1 MLQFNRRAPTRP
13 PRACPAC
20 SRRKRSSR
28 PRRALRGPG
37 PARILASALLL
48 ALAAAGSP
56 APARAQPDAAEPDT
70 ASLQAAAERLAA
82 ALSPEERIGQLLLVP
97 FPGPGAEDSSA
108 VARLVVERHLGGV
121 ILDPLNGN
129 LQSGPEAPRQVAA
142 LAAALQTRHRESH
155 ARYLPLF
162 VALAPGPDGSLGLPA
177 DLGPA
182 PLPSLMSL
190 GATWSPDL
198 AGRLGDGL
206 GRYLAGMGVNLLL
219 GPDLDVHSGP
229 KPAGQGDLGNA
240 SLGAAPAWVG
250 RLGQELIRGLHQGS
264 GGRLAV
270 AVGSFPG
277 AGAAD
282 RSQAEAVAVVERP
295 FEQLLA
301 VDLLP
306 FLGVAAPPEEDPV
319 DAADA
324 LRSSRVRYR
333 AIQRQPERP
342 FALDGSGLRYL
353 EGQAPRLAAWRAGGG
368 LRLSPGLGLP
378 AFRGYAT
385 AAEAPDLGSRR
396 VIREAL
402 MAGHD
407 LLDLSGLDTA
417 QAGGVGPT
425 LAAEEIEAGI
435 RWLTE
440 QYAVDAELRRRVDEA
455 LLQVLRL
462 KLRLFG
468 LEPRPEEQ
476 GGAADPLEA
485 AASLAELTQELA
497 QASLTRVSPAQ
508 GMDLGSPQPGERI
521 LWVVDARE
529 RRDCPDC
536 PVRLRPDPAWLV
548 DATRRL
554 YGPEG
559 AGLAR
564 LADPDDVDAI
574 TFRDLKLWLQE
585 QRAVR
590 PESTVA
596 FETRQRGDRPWRET
610 DGLIEGAS
618 WLVFCFRDLSAVEAP
633 AGDALRLLLKA
644 RPEAPEGQR
653 RLAFALEAPY
663 HLDTTEIAGLTAY
676 YALYAASEPFA
687 ELAVRALFGDAAPEG
702 ESPVSI
708 PGALYDLG
716 EQLRPDPD
724 RLLQLEPVGWDV
736 EEGVPMGAGFRLRS
750 SAIVDRNGNPVADGT
765 RVTFRRFVPAD
776 NAFLQDVTVST
787 ADGRAEAS
795 IRAEREG
802 LLEITLVQD
811 NQPLSEVLQ
820 LSVAPPSIL
829 SPVWP
834 GGGID
839 RPRYVDWGI
848 FLLSLTLILLG
859 GVLVYGVNPSAA
871 RAPTRLVRLF
881 LLSLAW
887 GLAGYLLVAAGG
899 ITLDALPGGRRLW
912 PEGWRKAYQAP
923 LLSFVCALLPMLP
936 TLARGWRRGGEDGRE
951 EG

>member
-1 MLQFNRRAPTRP
+1 MFEH
-13 PRACPAC
+13 
-20 SRRKRSSR
+20 K
-28 PRRALRGPG
+28 
-37 PARILASALLL
+37 
-48 ALAAAGSP
+48 
-56 APARAQPDAAEPDT
+56 APAARRSPVARRSPLGSGPR
-70 ASLQAAAERLAA
+70 RLAA
-82 ALSPEERIGQLLLVP
+82 ALLTLLHLAGSAAPPPAVRAQPAAAEPDPASLEQAAQRLAAELTPEERIGQLLLVP
-97 FPGPGAEDSSA
+97 FAGAGAEDSSA
-108 VARLVVERHLGGV
+108 IARLVVERHLGGV
-121 ILDPLNGN
+121 ILDPANGN
-129 LQSGPEAPRQVAA
+129 LQSGPDAPQQAAA
-142 LAAALQTRHRESH
+142 LAAALQTRYFQSH

-162 VALAPGPDGSLGLPA
+162 VALAPGPDGGLGLPS

-198 AGRLGDGL
+198 AGRLGDSL
-206 GRYLAGMGVNLLL
+206 GRYLGGMGVNLLL

-229 KPAGQGDLGNA
+229 RPAGQGDLGPA
-240 SLGAAPAWVG
+240 SLGASPAWVG
-250 RLGQELIRGLHQGS
+250 RLGEELIRGLHQGS

-282 RSQAEAVAVVERP
+282 RSQADAVAVVERP

-301 VDLLP
+301 SDLVP
-306 FLGVAAPPEEDPV
+306 FLDVAVSPQEDPAG
-319 DAADA
+319 AADA

-333 AIQRQPERP
+333 GIQRQPERP

-353 EGQAPRLAAWRAGGG
+353 EGQVPRLAAWRAGGG

-378 AFRGYAT
+378 AFRSYAT
-385 AAEAPDLGSRR
+385 AAEAADLGSRR

-417 QAGGVGPT
+417 EASGAGPT
-425 LAAEEIEAGI
+425 LAADEIEAGI

-440 QYAVDAELRRRVDEA
+440 QYAADAELRRRVDEA

-468 LEPRPEEQ
+468 SQPRLED
-476 GGAADPLEA
+476 GLAAGDPA
-485 AASLAELTQELA
+485 AAGADLGEIAAEIAQE
-497 QASLTRVSPAQ
+497 SLTRVSPAPGQ
-508 GMDLGSPQPGERI
+508 DLGSPQPGERI

-536 PVRLRPDPAWLV
+536 PARLRPDPAWLV
-548 DATRRL
+548 EGTRQI

-559 AGLAR
+559 GGLAR
-564 LADPDDVDAI
+564 LRDGADVDAI
-574 TFRDLKLWLQE
+574 SFRDLKLWLQE

-596 FETRQRGDRPWRET
+596 LEVRQRGDRAWRET
-610 DGLIEGAS
+610 DRLVEGAD

-633 AGDALRLLLKA
+633 AGDALRLFLKA

-653 RLAFALEAPY
+653 RVAFAMEAPY

-676 YALYAASEPFA
+676 YALYAPAQPFA
-687 ELAVRALFGDAAPEG
+687 QLAVRALFGDAAAEG
-702 ESPVSI
+702 ASPVSI
-708 PGALYDLG
+708 PGALYDLAA
-716 EQLRPDPD
+716 QLRPDPE
-724 RLLQLEPVGWDV
+724 RLLQLEPVGWEV
-736 EEGVPMGAGFRLRS
+736 EEGVPLGAGFRLRS
-750 SAIVDRNGNPVADGT
+750 TAIVDRNGKPVADGT

-787 ADGRAEAS
+787 VEGRAETS
-795 IRAEREG
+795 LRAEREG
-802 LLEITLVQD
+802 LQEISLVQD
-811 NQPLSEVLQ
+811 NLTLSEVLQ

-859 GVLVYGVNPSAA
+859 GVLVYGVNPAAA

-912 PEGWRKAYQAP
+912 PEGWRQAYQAP
-923 LLSFVCALLPMLP
+923 VLSFVCALLPMLP
-936 TLARGWRRGGEDGRE
+936 TLARGWRHGEGA
-951 EG
+951 